1 MEKNKKSS
9 RELDYVDRMLLNEL
23 QAHFPIDREPF
34 AILGL
39 TLGISEREVIDRV
52 KRLKD
57 TGVVRIISPVFNA
70 STLGYRSTLVAAKI
84 ATDRIYAAGK
94 AISERPDVGHC
105 YERDHEINLWF
116 TLTPPAAIDLQ
127 AELADIKDYLGAE
140 ILFELPRLRT
150 YKIITYFDAN
160 GEGCPTQTGKVGVRG
175 FNGKRAH
182 LSLSDRALITELQRD
197 IPLISRPFDSL
208 ANRLGMEISALLEHC
223 RYLMTRG
230 IIRRYGASISHQS
243 IGYIANGMA
252 CWRVTS
258 DKVEELGK
266 KLAGIRAV
274 GHCYERKTNIFWP
287 YNLFSMIHG
296 QTRDECETIVEQV
309 SREIGHNEYVM
320 LFSNTE
326 YKKLRVKYLV

>member
-1 MEKNKKSS
+1 
-9 RELDYVDRMLLNEL
+9 
-23 QAHFPIDREPF
+23 
-34 AILGL
+34 
-39 TLGISEREVIDRV
+39 
-52 KRLKD
+52 
-57 TGVVRIISPVFNA
+57 
-70 STLGYRSTLVAAKI
+70 LGYRSTLVAAKI
-84 ATDRIYAAGK
+84 ATDRINAAGK

-105 YERDHEINLWF
+105 YERNHEINLWF

-140 ILFELPRLRT
+140 ILFDLPRLRT
-150 YKIITYFDAN
+150 YKIINYFDAS
-160 GEGCPTQTGKVGVRG
+160 GEGCPPQTGKVGVSG
-175 FNGKRAH
+175 FNGGRAH
-182 LSLSDRALITELQRD
+182 LSPTDRTLITELQKD
-197 IPLISRPFDSL
+197 IPLISRPFDTL
-208 ANRLGMEISALLEHC
+208 ANRLGMEINSLLEQC
-223 RYLMTRG
+223 RCLITRG

-252 CWRVTS
+252 CWKVTS

-266 KLAGIRAV
+266 RLAGIRAV
-274 GHCYERKTNIFWP
+274 GHCYERKTNIVWP

-296 QTRDECETIVEQV
+296 QTRDECEAIVEQV

>member
-1 MEKNKKSS
+1 MEKNEKSI
-9 RELDYVDRMLLNEL
+9 RELDYLDRMLLNEL
-23 QAHFPIDREPF
+23 QAHIPIDREPF

-39 TLGISEREVIDRV
+39 TLGVSEREVIDRV

-57 TGVVRIISPVFNA
+57 IGVVRIIGPVFNA

-84 ATDRIYAAGK
+84 ATDRIDTAGK

-140 ILFELPRLRT
+140 ILFDLPRLRT

-160 GEGCPTQTGKVGVRG
+160 GEGCPTQMGKVGFRG
-175 FNGKRAH
+175 FSGGKAH
-182 LSLSDRALITELQRD
+182 LSPSDRALITELQND
-197 IPLISRPFDSL
+197 IPLISRPFDTL
-208 ANRLGMEISALLEHC
+208 ANRLGMEISSLLEQC
-223 RYLMTRG
+223 RCLMTRG
-230 IIRRYGASISHQS
+230 VIRRYGASISHQS
-243 IGYIANGMA
+243 IGYMANGMA

-258 DKVEELGK
+258 GKIEELGN

-274 GHCYERKTNIFWP
+274 GHCYERKTNIVWP

-296 QTRDECETIVEQV
+296 QTRDECEAIVAQV
-309 SREIGHNEYVM
+309 SKEIGHNEYVM

>member
-1 MEKNKKSS
+1 MEKNKKTL
-9 RELDYVDRMLLNEL
+9 RELDYLDRMLLNEL
-23 QAHFPIDREPF
+23 QAHIPIDREPF

-39 TLGISEREVIDRV
+39 TLGVSEREVIDRV

-57 TGVVRIISPVFNA
+57 IGVVRIIGPVFNA
-70 STLGYRSTLVAAKI
+70 STLGYRSTLVAAKM
-84 ATDRIYAAGK
+84 ATDRIDTAGK

-140 ILFELPRLRT
+140 ILFDLPRLRT

-160 GEGCPTQTGKVGVRG
+160 GEGCPTQTGKVGFREFSG
-175 FNGKRAH
+175 GKAH
-182 LSLSDRALITELQRD
+182 LSQSDRALITELQND
-197 IPLISRPFDSL
+197 IPLISRPFDTL
-208 ANRLGMEISALLEHC
+208 ANRLGMEISSLLEQC
-223 RYLMTRG
+223 RCLMTRG
-230 IIRRYGASISHQS
+230 VIRRYGASISHQS
-243 IGYIANGMA
+243 IGYMANGMA

-258 DKVEELGK
+258 GKIEELGN

-274 GHCYERKTNIFWP
+274 GHCYERKTNVVWP

-296 QTRDECETIVEQV
+296 QTRDECEAIVAQV
-309 SREIGHNEYVM
+309 SKEIGHNEYVM

>member
-1 MEKNKKSS
+1 MEKDEKSL
-9 RELDYVDRMLLNEL
+9 RELDYLDRMLLNEL

-34 AILGL
+34 AVLGL
-39 TLGISEREVIDRV
+39 MFGISEREVIDRV

-116 TLTPPAAIDLQ
+116 TLTSPASIDLQ
-127 AELADIKDYLGAE
+127 AELANIKDYLGAE
-140 ILFELPRLRT
+140 ILFDLPRLRT

-160 GEGCPTQTGKVGVRG
+160 GDGCPTEMGKVGDRG
-175 FNGKRAH
+175 FSGGKVH
-182 LSLSDRALITELQRD
+182 LSPSDRALITELQGD
-197 IPLISRPFDSL
+197 IPLISRPFDTL
-208 ANRLGMEISALLEHC
+208 ANRLGMETSAFLEYC
-223 RYLMTRG
+223 RYLITRG
-230 IIRRYGASISHQS
+230 VIRRYGASISHQS
-243 IGYIANGMA
+243 IGYMANGMA

-258 DKVEELGK
+258 GKIEELGK
-266 KLAGIRAV
+266 KLAGILAV
-274 GHCYERKTNIFWP
+274 GHCYERKTNIIWP

-296 QTRDECETIVEQV
+296 QTRDECETIVEHV